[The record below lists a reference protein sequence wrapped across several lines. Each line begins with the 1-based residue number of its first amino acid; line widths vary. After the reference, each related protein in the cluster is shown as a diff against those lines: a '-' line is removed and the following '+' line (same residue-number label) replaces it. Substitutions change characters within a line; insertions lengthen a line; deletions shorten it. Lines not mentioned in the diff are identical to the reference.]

1 MILYIYIG
9 LKIEVYTGWLS
20 NRFLLVIIFRYLL
33 VLIVCTNL
41 FACEKINETN
51 VVEYK
56 ALCSEYGH
64 AQNSAQFSKCVKRQN
79 IIAKYENENWLM
91 LTLGLK

>member
-1 MILYIYIG
+1 M
-9 LKIEVYTGWLS
+9 
-20 NRFLLVIIFRYLL
+20 IIFRYCSVIL
-33 VLIVCTNL
+33 VSLSFL
-41 FACEKINETN
+41 SACEKINETN
-51 VVEYK
+51 IAEYK

-64 AQNSAQFSKCVKRQN
+64 SQNSSQFSKCVKRQN

>member
-1 MILYIYIG
+1 M
-9 LKIEVYTGWLS
+9 
-20 NRFLLVIIFRYLL
+20 IIFRYFSVIFVSVSFLS
-33 VLIVCTNL
+33 
-41 FACEKINETN
+41 ACEKINEIN
-51 VVEYK
+51 IAEYE

-64 AQNSAQFSKCVKRQN
+64 GQNSSQFSKCVKRQN

>member
-1 MILYIYIG
+1 M
-9 LKIEVYTGWLS
+9 
-20 NRFLLVIIFRYLL
+20 IIFRYFSVIL
-33 VLIVCTNL
+33 VSVSFLS
-41 FACEKINETN
+41 ACEKINETN
-51 VVEYK
+51 IAEYK

-64 AQNSAQFSKCVKRQN
+64 AQNSSQFIKCVKRQN

>member
-1 MILYIYIG
+1 MVIFKY
-9 LKIEVYTGWLS
+9 
-20 NRFLLVIIFRYLL
+20 FLVIFVGAIF
-33 VLIVCTNL
+33 L

-51 VVEYK
+51 IAEYK
-56 ALCSEYGH
+56 ALCAEYGH

>member
-1 MILYIYIG
+1 MIILRYFSVI
-9 LKIEVYTGWLS
+9 LVSVSFLS
-20 NRFLLVIIFRYLL
+20 
-33 VLIVCTNL
+33 
-41 FACEKINETN
+41 ACEKINETN
-51 VVEYK
+51 IAEYK

-64 AQNSAQFSKCVKRQN
+64 AQNSSQFIKCVKRQN